1 MYNLVFRILERPP
14 RTEAV
19 MLDGPMWGLTPDQ
32 DSRLVFRV
40 LLTLLRL
47 PGAFLL
53 DIWWDGHTKELVPR
67 SLELEELANSGLH
80 LLPVVLVIKHY
91 IDSC

>member
-1 MYNLVFRILERPP
+1 
-14 RTEAV
+14 

-91 IDSC
+91 KVMNSKTK